1 METLKEE
8 VDTLLK
14 GDSFTVVNHNTLSLR
29 QDLNSQ
35 SILSDAELHVGRQLA
50 YKYVHLILTFILSL
64 NIEQ

>member
-1 METLKEE
+1 MKTLKKE

-14 GDSFTVVNHNTLSLR
+14 GDSFTVVNYNTLSLQ

-35 SILSDAELHVGRQLA
+35 SILTDAEIPVGKQLA

-64 NIEQ
+64 NIEY